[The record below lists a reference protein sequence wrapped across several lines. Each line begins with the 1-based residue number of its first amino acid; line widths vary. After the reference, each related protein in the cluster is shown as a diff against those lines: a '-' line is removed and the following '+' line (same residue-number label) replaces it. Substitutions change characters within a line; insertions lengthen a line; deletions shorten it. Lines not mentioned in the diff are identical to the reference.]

1 MAWGGEAA
9 TVEITDLLL
18 RKLGSALAVRGMEKD
33 AKNTYSIQNVHG
45 A

>member
-1 MAWGGEAA
+1 MAWGREVA

-18 RKLGSALAVRGMEKD
+18 GKLGSALAVRGMEKD
-33 AKNTYSIQNVHG
+33 AKNTCSVQNVHG